1 MKRKLLLFYF
11 VFIILFLSCSKS
23 LSSEDY
29 LKRLEKETNVN
40 NLSSSEILFFYSNI
54 SGLDSSGTMYF
65 VLQYDDLPNELFSQF
80 ISKGDSITNYEK
92 KEYAKIGYSK
102 DVDFENKINNII
114 SSFKADYDNF
124 KEEYKIDWNK
134 KYIFITNYDYFR
146 TYPIIYFEESKKAF
160 YIVSK
165 L

>member
-1 MKRKLLLFYF
+1 MLIIYHHLKFYF
-11 VFIILFLSCSKS
+11 FIVIFRAQIHQERC
-23 LSSEDY
+23 
-29 LKRLEKETNVN
+29 
-40 NLSSSEILFFYSNI
+40 I
-54 SGLDSSGTMYF
+54 
-65 VLQYDDLPNELFSQF
+65 LQYDDLPNELFSQF